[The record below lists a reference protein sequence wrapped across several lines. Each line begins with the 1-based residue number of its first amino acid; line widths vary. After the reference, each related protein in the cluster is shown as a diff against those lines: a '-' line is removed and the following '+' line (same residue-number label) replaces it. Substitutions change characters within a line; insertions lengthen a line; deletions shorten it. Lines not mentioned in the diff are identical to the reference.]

1 MSAKDVLKTI
11 SENEVKFVD
20 FRFTDSRG
28 KEHHVS
34 VPVSQIDENIF
45 VDGKMFDGSSIDGW
59 KGINESDMIL
69 MPDTSTAFMD
79 PFCEEATL
87 NISCDVIEPATMQG
101 YERDPRSI
109 AKRGEAYLKSTGI
122 GDTAYFGP
130 ENEFF
135 VFDSIAWNYDVG
147 SAFYKIG
154 SEEAAWSSG
163 SQSEA
168 GNMGHR
174 PRVKGGYFP
183 VPPVDSLQDL
193 RSAMCLVLE
202 DCGMVVEV
210 HHHEVATAGQCEI
223 GVGFGTLVKK
233 ADEVQK
239 LKYVVHNV
247 AHAYGKTATF
257 MPKPLVGDNG
267 SGMHVHMSLGKDGK
281 NIFSGNCFFS
291 KSFVLLC

>member
-1 MSAKDVLKTI
+1 MVHNNFRLIKKSTPYDCVFPFHSWHVSCKITRCQLSTALHRAGAWHGNPIHNRRIYMSAKDVLKTI

-34 VPVSQIDENIF
+34 VPVSQIDENTF

-147 SAFYKIG
+147 SAFYKINSEHG
-154 SEEAAWSSG
+154 SSPAPKRRLFPG
-163 SQSEA
+163 SP
-168 GNMGHR
+168 G
-174 PRVKGGYFP
+174 
-183 VPPVDSLQDL
+183 
-193 RSAMCLVLE
+193 
-202 DCGMVVEV
+202 
-210 HHHEVATAGQCEI
+210 
-223 GVGFGTLVKK
+223 
-233 ADEVQK
+233 
-239 LKYVVHNV
+239 
-247 AHAYGKTATF
+247 
-257 MPKPLVGDNG
+257 
-267 SGMHVHMSLGKDGK
+267 
-281 NIFSGNCFFS
+281 
-291 KSFVLLC
+291 